1 MFARWLT
8 IAAVLMAG
16 SAAAPATAQEIR
28 IGLGAMA
35 RSMDPHFTNSGPD
48 VANMLHVFDKL
59 ILQDEKQA
67 LMPGLATSWTAINPT
82 TWEVKLREGVT
93 FHDGTPFTAEDVAYT
108 VKRAVDVPKS
118 SSPFALYVKTIKE
131 VVVKGPHLIHLTTA
145 EPAPLLPW
153 DISTFGIISKKH
165 GENAATEDYNSG
177 KAAIGTGPYKLVSY
191 SPNERIVF
199 QRNEAY
205 WGGKPVWEK
214 VTFSLIA
221 NQASRTAALLAGD
234 VDAIDT
240 VATQDIERLKSTTG
254 IGVWRAPSNRVIYL
268 ILDSERAVAE
278 HVRDADGKPM
288 TVNPLKDSRVRQA
301 LSQSISREALVERI
315 MEGEGIPTG
324 QLVPPGFFGHD
335 PSIKTPAQNFDAA
348 KKLLADAGYPKGFQL
363 TLHGSNGR
371 YLNDAK
377 LTQAIGQMFVRI
389 GVATTVETLPRQI
402 YATRG
407 NEFGFSVGLFGW
419 GTDTGEAASP
429 LKSLI
434 HTRDAK
440 TGAGA
445 SNRGRYSNP
454 KIDAVIDEALRTLDD
469 KKREALLQE
478 ATRLS
483 VEDAAIIPMYFQVNT
498 WATRGNLT
506 WVPRSDEFT
515 LALSARPK

>member
-1 MFARWLT
+1 MLGRWLA

-16 SAAAPATAQEIR
+16 PTAAQEIR

-67 LMPGLATSWTAINPT
+67 LLPGLATSWTAIDPT
-82 TWEVKLREGVT
+82 TWEVKLREGVV

-118 SSPFALYVKTIKE
+118 SSPFALYVRTIKE
-131 VVVKGPHLIHLTTA
+131 VVVKGPHLVHLLTGT
-145 EPAPLLPW
+145 PAPLLPW

-177 KAAIGTGPYKLVSY
+177 KSAIGTGPYKLVSY
-191 SPNERIVF
+191 SPNERIVY
-199 QRNEAY
+199 QRNDAY
-205 WGGKPVWEK
+205 WGGKPHWEK

-240 VATQDIERLKSTTG
+240 VATQDIERLKTTPG
-254 IGVWRAPSNRVIYL
+254 IGVWRSPSNRIIYL
-268 ILDSERAVAE
+268 ILDSNRDVAE
-278 HVRDADGKPM
+278 HIRDADGKPM
-288 TVNPLKDSRVRQA
+288 NVNPLKDTRVRQA
-301 LSQSISREALVERI
+301 LSQSIARDALVERI

-324 QLVPPGFFGHD
+324 QLVPLGFFGHD

-389 GVATTVETLPRQI
+389 GIATTVETLPRQI

-454 KIDAVIDEALRTLDD
+454 KIDAVIAEALRTLDD

-478 ATRLS
+478 ATRMA

>member
-1 MFARWLT
+1 MFARWLAL
-8 IAAVLMAG
+8 AAVF
-16 SAAAPATAQEIR
+16 AAAPVAAQELKV
-28 IGLGAMA
+28 GLGAMA

-67 LMPGLATSWTAINPT
+67 LIPGLATSWTAINPT
-82 TWEVKLREGVT
+82 TWEVKLREGVR
-93 FHDGTPFTAEDVAYT
+93 FHDGSPFTAEDVAFT

-131 VVVKGPHLIHLTTA
+131 VVIKGPHLVHLTTA

-153 DISTFGIISKKH
+153 DLSTFGIISKKH
-165 GENAATEDYNSG
+165 GEGAATEDYNPG

-199 QRNEAY
+199 QRSDDY
-205 WGGKPVWEK
+205 WGGKQHWAK
-214 VTFSLIA
+214 VTFTLLA

-240 VATQDIERLKSTTG
+240 VATQDIERLKSTSG
-254 IGVWRAPSNRVIYL
+254 IGVWRSASNRVIYL
-268 ILDSERAVAE
+268 IMDSHRDVAE
-278 HVRDADGKPM
+278 HIRDADGKPL
-288 TVNPLKDSRVRQA
+288 TVNPLKDKRVRQA
-301 LSQSISREALVERI
+301 LSLSIAREALVDRI

-335 PSIKTPAQNFDAA
+335 SSIGTPAQNLDAA
-348 KKLLADAGYPKGFQL
+348 RKLLADAGYPKGFQL

-389 GVATTVETLPRQI
+389 GIATSVETLPRQI

-407 NEFGFSVGLFGW
+407 NEFGFSVGLYGW

-434 HTRDAK
+434 HTRDNA

-445 SNRGRYSNP
+445 SNRGRYSNRE
-454 KIDAVIDEALRTLDD
+454 IDGVIQEALRTIDD
-469 KKREALLQE
+469 KKREALLQQ
-478 ATRLS
+478 ATRMS
-483 VEDAAIIPMYFQVNT
+483 VDEVAIVPMYFQVNT
-498 WATRGNLT
+498 WGTRGALAWT
-506 WVPRSDEFT
+506 PRTDEFT
-515 LALSARPK
+515 LAMSARPK